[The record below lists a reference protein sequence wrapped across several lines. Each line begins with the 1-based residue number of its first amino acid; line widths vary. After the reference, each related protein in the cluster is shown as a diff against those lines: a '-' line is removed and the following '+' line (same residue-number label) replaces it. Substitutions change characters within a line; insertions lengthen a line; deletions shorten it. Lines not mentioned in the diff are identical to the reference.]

1 MLVADDGPDAGAD
14 VWEVSGKVHGIDAV
28 GEGAGEA
35 GYCQARELGAD
46 GEDAAVRLGHF
57 VLEGA
62 FEARFDLFGVV
73 VAQEAEGDDQAGHAD
88 EAA

>member
-1 MLVADDGPDAGAD
+1 M
-14 VWEVSGKVHGIDAV
+14 WEVSGEVHGVDAV

-35 GYCQARELGAD
+35 GYCQACELGAD

-62 FEARFDLFGVV
+62 FKARFDLFVVV
-73 VAQEAEGDDQAGHAD
+73 VAQEGVGDDQAGHVD